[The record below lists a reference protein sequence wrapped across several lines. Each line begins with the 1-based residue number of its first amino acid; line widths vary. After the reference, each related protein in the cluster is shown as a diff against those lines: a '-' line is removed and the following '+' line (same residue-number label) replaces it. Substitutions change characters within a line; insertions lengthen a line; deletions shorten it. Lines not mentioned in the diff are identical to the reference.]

1 MIKIYSSLTLWAFIF
16 TNFFSVNI
24 ARASE
29 QEAKK
34 LYIVTAY
41 YSPLPDQKV
50 YLRWSYEAD
59 IKLNWAWIA
68 WASWKKVFPGML
80 AAPKSYSFGT
90 KIFLE
95 WFWVWEVSDR
105 WWAIISIDNWESKI
119 DRIDIWMWKWE
130 EWLKRALQWGKRKI
144 NGYNVSNDTQ
154 VSIDLNKFPAPDSA
168 IKSLSKESWILSENV
183 WINSPIEKIKELQT
197 TLKEMWFYFWDIDWI
212 YSDNLKNWVANYQ
225 LKEWLIDSISDM
237 RAWYT
242 WVKTRT
248 SIKTN
253 FAFYKKNNDE
263 KILLVKQEEE
273 RQKKLAQAKAEKK
286 AKVEKEIIKKV
297 DDHIASIWTPE
308 DWETSLEVRNLQKT
322 MKLLWYF
329 DDKDTAIFWEKTKQ
343 SIINYQLDKWIIKDE
358 SSKNAWVIDN
368 KTLAKIKEDLTNK
381 IKANITNDKLVSI
394 NM

>member
-68 WASWKKVFPGML
+68 WASWKNVFPGML
-80 AAPKSYSFGT
+80 AAPKSYNFWT

-105 WWAIISIDNWESKI
+105 WWAIISINNWESKV

-144 NGYNVSNDTQ
+144 NGYNVSNDTE

-212 YSDNLKNWVANYQ
+212 YSDNLKNWIANYQ

-358 SSKNAWVIDN
+358 SSKNAWIIDN